1 MSETTTTPTPTEPHQ
16 DTLIAIVRA
25 LGVTYTPT
33 GAAIWLRSSNAH
45 LHQHRPI
52 DLLAAGEFEPVVR
65 AVEALGDVPDVLAA
79 VSAAAPD
86 EREALAKEHARV
98 RRARVFD
105 HHRYDDKPPQPD
117 DYVAADVTL
126 AALAARP
133 APTVNAADV
142 EITTAA
148 ELDALP
154 AGTIVRD
161 RFGGYLAQG
170 RDAMGVAWFHYP
182 VYDHAGSSAL
192 VAGIGPVTV
201 CFTPGLTVA
210 DERSRQPWRHDG
222 HKPVQHRDGKA
233 PWCDECGWSS
243 PAGPFPAA
251 LLGEPRS
258 TVADEGAE
266 R

>member
-1 MSETTTTPTPTEPHQ
+1 MSDPTTTPTPTNEQ
-16 DTLIAIVRA
+16 RDVRERAARA
-25 LGVTYTPT
+25 LYEHRQATNGYPPDGYTAWDDLS
-33 GAAIWLRSSNAH
+33 GDWQDEYREAADA
-45 LHQHRPI
+45 
-52 DLLAAGEFEPVVR
+52 
-65 AVEALGDVPDVLAA
+65 VLAA

-86 EREALAKEHARV
+86 EREALG
-98 RRARVFD
+98 
-105 HHRYDDKPPQPD
+105 
-117 DYVAADVTL
+117 VAADLIDWLADARDEYASAGGPYADAIHQETALARTL
-126 AALAARP
+126 AKALRNPEDAWGWLPTWMAPEYEARHAAALAARP

-210 DERSRQPWRHDG
+210 DEGR
-222 HKPVQHRDGKA
+222 
-233 PWCDECGWSS
+233 
-243 PAGPFPAA
+243 
-251 LLGEPRS
+251 
-258 TVADEGAE
+258 AE
-266 R
+266 A